1 LTFQGIRAIVLSDVG
16 GASIADP
23 EGATL
28 KAAEIQPL
36 FHQAISAVASLGIFQ
51 EDPKLDNFM
60 LVDRGGQKAVMLVD
74 FERVDTELPKED
86 RAEYVGYDVAHLMRR
101 YRNHLQCLKP
111 DGLLLNHKA
120 LE

>member
-1 LTFQGIRAIVLSDVG
+1 
-16 GASIADP
+16 
-23 EGATL
+23 
-28 KAAEIQPL
+28 
-36 FHQAISAVASLGIFQ
+36 
-51 EDPKLDNFM
+51 
-60 LVDRGGQKAVMLVD
+60 MLVD

-101 YRNHLQCLKP
+101 YRNHLQCLKS